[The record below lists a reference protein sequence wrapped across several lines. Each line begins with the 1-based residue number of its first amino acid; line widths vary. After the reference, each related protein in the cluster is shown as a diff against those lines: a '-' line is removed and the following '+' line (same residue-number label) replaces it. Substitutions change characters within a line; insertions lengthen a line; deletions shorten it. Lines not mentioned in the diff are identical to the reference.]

1 MVLLLSAS
9 VSFGQ
14 NMGLVDSLNNAFT
27 KATSLSEKFNIQY
40 VLFREYLSVDQERSL
55 VHAEKALKLALQDGD
70 SLNIVKG
77 LNAKGYLIKASGDL
91 REAITIYERALSIAK
106 KNNYGDLVKFLLNN
120 LALAHEANASYDK
133 ALGYNF
139 ESLKIREKEG
149 IPQDIAVALNN
160 IGLVYAGLMD
170 FNNALLY
177 YERAYEVKI
186 ANNVTHDLANNLI
199 NLAITYNELKRF
211 DKAEAKLKEAFAI
224 CGSSECTPE
233 VLVDANHTMG
243 IALFEQNEL
252 ETAEGN
258 FKKALELASKMDLSE
273 FIAWDWHWLAQIR
286 YKQGRYVE
294 AIDFLDQSQR
304 VSNETQRRK
313 TILEN
318 FMLYSRIYSAKGE
331 FKEASAYQNKY
342 IKLYGEIFNA
352 DLIRNISRV
361 QTDYEEAENI
371 KIIAEKDQ
379 ILELNSEVIA
389 QQRKL
394 NLALFAV
401 VLLTSALVI
410 VIYRNYRKT
419 RAVNAALA
427 TAKRIIEVQN
437 RALDQEVQEKT
448 KELVDTNE
456 TLVKVNDEL
465 DNFIYKTSHDI
476 RGPLAS
482 LKGMV
487 NLAIMDVKDEKALGY
502 LDKLD
507 LTAEKLNTVLTRLLI
522 VNRINHAE
530 LKPELIHF
538 EPIIHEILTLEVK
551 KGVPSKIKL
560 EYDVAPDIQ
569 LISDKEMVRLILEN
583 LIDNALKFYNDSER
597 VESFVRI
604 IVRSEDG
611 KVTAHVRDNGVG
623 ISQMDRDKIFQ
634 MFVRASERSETGGIG
649 LYLAKLA
656 TEKLGGDINL
666 VSTDEKFT
674 EFIVQFPVDLVGII
688 ERRKEEKR
696 KHEQERLQVMKRR
709 TVRTI

>member
-1 MVLLLSAS
+1 L
-9 VSFGQ
+9 
-14 NMGLVDSLNNAFT
+14 
-27 KATSLSEKFNIQY
+27 E
-40 VLFREYLSVDQERSL
+40 
-55 VHAEKALKLALQDGD
+55 LALQDGD
-70 SLNIVKG
+70 SLNIVKAM
-77 LNAKGYLIKASGDL
+77 NAKGYAYKGNGDL
-91 REAITIYERALSIAK
+91 REAIRVFEQALVIAK
-106 KNNYGDLVKFLLNN
+106 KNGFSDHVKFLLNN
-120 LALAHEANASYDK
+120 LALAHTSNASYDK
-133 ALGYNF
+133 ALSYNF

-149 IPQDIAVALNN
+149 IPVDIAVALNN
-160 IGLVYAGLMD
+160 IGYLYEEIQD
-170 FNNALLY
+170 YENALAY
-177 YERAYEVKI
+177 YERSYQVKI
-186 ANNVTHDLANNLI
+186 ANDVKHDVERSLI
-199 NLAITYNELKRF
+199 NIGIINNNLKRF
-211 DKAEAKLKEAFAI
+211 DEAEAKLKEAFNI
-224 CGSSECTPE
+224 CNTGKCDPE
-233 VLVDANHTMG
+233 ILVLCYQ
-243 IALFEQNEL
+243 ALGYAVFAQNEL
-252 ETAEGN
+252 SAAEQY
-258 FKKALELASKMDLSE
+258 FQKSLAIAQRLDLPE
-273 FIAWDWHWLAQIR
+273 FIATNTRRIGTIR
-286 YKQGRYVE
+286 YRQGKYDE
-294 AIDFLDQSQR
+294 ALALIDKSQSISR
-304 VSNETQRRK
+304 ETDRRK
-313 TILEN
+313 SMLEN
-318 FMLYSRIYSAKGE
+318 YLLYSQIYSAKGD
-331 FKEASAYQNKY
+331 FKKASEYQGKY
-342 IKLYGEIFNA
+342 IELYGKIFNA
-352 DLIRNISRV
+352 DLIKNISRV

-379 ILELNSEVIA
+379 VLGLNSEVIA
-389 QQRKL
+389 QQRKFNWL
-394 NLALFAV
+394 LIAV

-419 RAVNAALA
+419 RGVNAALA

-538 EPIIHEILTLEVK
+538 EPIIHEILALEVK
-551 KGVPSKIKL
+551 KGVPAKIRL
-560 EYDVAPDIQ
+560 EYDVAPDLQ
-569 LISDKEMVRLILEN
+569 LLSDKEMVRLILEN

-597 VESFVRI
+597 VDSFVRI

-623 ISQMDRDKIFQ
+623 ISKMDREKIFQ

-674 EFIVQFPVDLVGII
+674 EFIVQFPVDLASII
-688 ERRKEEKR
+688 ERRKEDKR
-696 KHEQERLQVMKRR
+696 KHEQERMQVLKQKSARSGDPR
-709 TVRTI
+709 QPISK